1 MLAGWACFVMWMGL
15 MLMVSDMLGCL
26 QIPSKKLGLKQTA
39 RCIHES
45 NAFLSIANTP
55 NLFSGYATTNA
66 KYIILVED
74 AIAPDDIQIQKT
86 RENELKIL
94 LVSYLYS

>member
-1 MLAGWACFVMWMGL
+1 MN
-15 MLMVSDMLGCL
+15 SSHLGYVT
-26 QIPSKKLGLKQTA
+26 I
-39 RCIHES
+39 
-45 NAFLSIANTP
+45 
-55 NLFSGYATTNA
+55 NA

-94 LVSYLYS
+94 LVSPGNKACWNIIFVVNQIISF